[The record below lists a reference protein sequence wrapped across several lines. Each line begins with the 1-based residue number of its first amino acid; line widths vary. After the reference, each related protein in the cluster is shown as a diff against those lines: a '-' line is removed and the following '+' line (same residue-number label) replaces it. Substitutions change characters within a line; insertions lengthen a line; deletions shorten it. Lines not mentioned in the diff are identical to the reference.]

1 MVDLEDIKR
10 AATIE
15 TDAQGRA
22 VVRIPRELW
31 DELLT
36 QRVGSQDEGILTLFN
51 DSDQDDMLDEWW
63 DEF

>member
-15 TDAQGRA
+15 TDTQGQT

-31 DELLT
+31 DELLI
-36 QRVGSQDEGILTLFN
+36 QHVGSPDEGAY
-51 DSDQDDMLDEWW
+51 SDPDQEDALDEWW